1 MLLEY
6 PEMKSRL
13 LGGSHGLTA
22 EFANTRPT
30 GESDG
35 SSLISLS
42 EPWYTCS
49 RNWVINHNGRSSP
62 GPGSGSAGHVY
73 LAQAACGKMALGS
86 DAGGLFGLGYVLSTA
101 AAAAATAA
109 GTEYYSPCIPMVRD
123 DNLSVVVASL
133 AVMAGL
139 TIAAR

>member
-1 MLLEY
+1 
-6 PEMKSRL
+6 
-13 LGGSHGLTA
+13 
-22 EFANTRPT
+22 
-30 GESDG
+30 
-35 SSLISLS
+35 
-42 EPWYTCS
+42 
-49 RNWVINHNGRSSP
+49 
-62 GPGSGSAGHVY
+62 
-73 LAQAACGKMALGS
+73 MALGS

-101 AAAAATAA
+101 AAVAATAA